1 MCGIIGLHL
10 KKPAIAE
17 LYEGLFM
24 IQHRGQDQAGIYTFA
39 NNKIYK
45 RKGSGLVGEIFDIK
59 SLKKLKGNIGI
70 GQVRYPTV
78 GGGDSSDAQP
88 FSTDHPY
95 GIMMVHNGNVS
106 NYDEIKKELIEKDLQ
121 LVNSGCDVEVILQ
134 VFADALR
141 KQKVGKDLKKEEIWK
156 AVEEVYK
163 RVKGSYSVVC
173 HIANQG
179 MLAFRDPHGIRPMIW
194 GTRKKEL
201 FEEHC
206 FSSESV
212 VLDYLNFEIKRDI
225 KPGEAVF
232 IDKNDKVHEKQILN
246 KKQHL
251 CIFEFIYF
259 ARPDSLIDDIY
270 VQKARY
276 NMGKKLAPQIKESKL
291 KIDAVLPVPDSSRW
305 SALGLSEA
313 LGKPYRE
320 GLVKHRYVGRTF
332 IMPGQEVRKKSIKR
346 KFGINIAEVKDK
358 NILLVDDSIV
368 RGNTSRK
375 IIELVRSAGAKKV
388 YMASVSPTLISPCP
402 YGVDLASK
410 KEFIANDF
418 TIEEIRQSIGAD
430 ALFYQTIKNL
440 EKSCETESG
449 KEMNFCTACLSGKYP
464 TPEITK
470 EKLEKM
476 EIARENDLQSENIAK
491 SQLPLI

>member
-10 KKPAIAE
+10 KKPAISE

-24 IQHRGQDQAGIYTFA
+24 IQHRGQDQAGIYTFC
-39 NNKIYK
+39 NNRIHKK
-45 RKGSGLVGEIFDIK
+45 KGSGLVGEIFNIDA
-59 SLKKLKGNIGI
+59 LKKLKGNIGI

-78 GGGDSSDAQP
+78 GNGQDGDAQP

-106 NYDEIKKELIEKDLQ
+106 NYKEIKKELIEKDLQ
-121 LVNSGCDVEVILQ
+121 LVNSECDVEVILQ
-134 VFADALR
+134 VLADALR
-141 KQKVGKDLKKEEIWK
+141 NQNVKSTLQLEEVWN

-163 RVKGSYSVVC
+163 RVKGSYSVVAY
-173 HIANQG
+173 IANQG
-179 MLAFRDPHGIRPMIW
+179 MLAFRDPHGIRPLIW
-194 GTRKKEL
+194 GTRKKDL

-206 FSSESV
+206 FASESV
-212 VLDYLNFEIKRDI
+212 VLDYLDFKINRDI
-225 KPGEAVF
+225 NAGEAIF
-232 IDKNDKVHEKQILN
+232 IDKNDNVHTKQILN
-246 KKQHL
+246 KKQYL

-259 ARPDSLIDDIY
+259 ARPDSIIDKIY
-270 VQKARY
+270 VQESRY
-276 NMGKKLAPQIKESKL
+276 NMGRNLADQIKKSKIE
-291 KIDAVLPVPDSSRW
+291 IDAVLSVPDSSRS
-305 SALGLSEA
+305 SAIGLAEA

-346 KFGINIAEVKDK
+346 KFGINISEVKDK

-375 IIELVRSAGAKKV
+375 IIELVRSAGAKKI
-388 YMASVSPTLISPCP
+388 YMASVSPPLISPCP

-418 TIEEIRQSIGAD
+418 TIEQIKESIGAD
-430 ALFYQTIKNL
+430 GLFYQTMEGLLNSVNNDFTKKL
-440 EKSCETESG
+440 D
-449 KEMNFCTACLSGKYP
+449 FCTACLTGKYP

-470 EKLEKM
+470 EKLAEM
-476 EIARENDLQSENIAK
+476 EVFRENDLKDEAIPD